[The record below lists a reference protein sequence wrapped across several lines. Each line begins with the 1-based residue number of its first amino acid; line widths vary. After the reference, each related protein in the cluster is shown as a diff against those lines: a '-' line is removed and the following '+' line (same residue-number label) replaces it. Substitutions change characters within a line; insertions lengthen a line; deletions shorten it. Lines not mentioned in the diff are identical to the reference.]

1 MQGKPY
7 DNYRISPQSVNKKES
22 CEAPFLRKTMFEHII
37 WLSNFISDTPWTSVL
52 TLHSSTQNQRQGWYW
67 LTSKI
72 GIVQKYPLLEWA
84 VSISKMQSSFPS
96 RGEVKSKLWKTPFW
110 RFIINCIHLSFI
122 WYSFSFNS
130 WISCENTNGTQLK
143 VRQSCNV
150 FFKPTILPK
159 SERTNSS
166 FFCLTV
172 LWSNCFVHF
181 LTYKVCVGGWCMPI
195 FPRFY
200 AHFM

>member
-1 MQGKPY
+1 MEKGCKNHRETLYSSKGKIVYYVVGKPCNIYRLQGKPY
-7 DNYRISPQSVNKKES
+7 DNYMISSQSVNKKES
-22 CEAPFLRKTMFEHII
+22 CKAPFLRKTMFEHIF

-110 RFIINCIHLSFI
+110 RFIINCIHLSFT
-122 WYSFSFNS
+122 W
-130 WISCENTNGTQLK
+130 
-143 VRQSCNV
+143 
-150 FFKPTILPK
+150 
-159 SERTNSS
+159 
-166 FFCLTV
+166 
-172 LWSNCFVHF
+172 
-181 LTYKVCVGGWCMPI
+181 
-195 FPRFY
+195 
-200 AHFM
+200 